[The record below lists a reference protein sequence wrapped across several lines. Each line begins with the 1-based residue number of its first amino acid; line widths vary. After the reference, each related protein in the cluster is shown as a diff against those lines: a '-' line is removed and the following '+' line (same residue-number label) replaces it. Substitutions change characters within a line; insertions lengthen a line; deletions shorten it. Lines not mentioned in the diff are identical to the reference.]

1 MPQPGGHV
9 STYPQ
14 LFQTVLDTENAR
26 ELAEFYR
33 ELLGLVYREGDQPAE
48 NSGGG
53 GDDSDWLVLVDSN
66 GGRTLAFQQ
75 VTSLSPTTWP
85 TDDVPMQLHLD
96 MTVPSVEELHE
107 QRWRAEALGA
117 QLLLDRASHP
127 DEPLYVLAD
136 PAGHPFC
143 IFVL

>member
-1 MPQPGGHV
+1 M
-9 STYPQ
+9 SRYPQ

-26 ELAEFYR
+26 EQLAEFHR
-33 ELLGLVYREGDQPAE
+33 QPLGLTYREGDEQDA
-48 NSGGG
+48 
-53 GDDSDWLVLVDSN
+53 DSDWLVLVDSS

-75 VTSLSPTTWP
+75 VTSLSRTTWP
-85 TDDVPMQLHLD
+85 TDDVPMQLHID

-107 QRWRAEALGA
+107 QRQRAEDLGA
-117 QLLLDRASHP
+117 QVLLDRTSDP

-143 IFVL
+143 MFVL